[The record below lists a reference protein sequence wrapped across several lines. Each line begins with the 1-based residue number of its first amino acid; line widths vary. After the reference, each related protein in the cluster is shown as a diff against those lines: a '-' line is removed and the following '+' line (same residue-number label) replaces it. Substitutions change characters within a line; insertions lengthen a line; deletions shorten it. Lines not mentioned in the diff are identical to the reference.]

1 MWFWRVSRP
10 TFLPPFLLFFS
21 SSPSRCVTSLTPAAP
36 NLLGTF
42 FKHYLTPGKNR
53 EDAEG
58 KDTARVQ
65 LMYDQGELTVVY
77 WS

>member
-1 MWFWRVSRP
+1 
-10 TFLPPFLLFFS
+10 
-21 SSPSRCVTSLTPAAP
+21 VTSLTSAAP

-65 LMYDQGELTVVY
+65 LMYDQGELTIVSY
-77 WS
+77 S